1 MACNTASGFIT
12 RLVRTDGGKDKVLF
26 DWELETAR
34 ARMKELR
41 KDKSGTYIKAV
52 IMTEAGNVMDQM
64 VFINGR
70 WSI

>member
-1 MACNTASGFIT
+1 MACNVPDGIIT
-12 RLVRTDGGKDKVLF
+12 RLVRMDGKKDEYLF

-70 WSI
+70 WSS